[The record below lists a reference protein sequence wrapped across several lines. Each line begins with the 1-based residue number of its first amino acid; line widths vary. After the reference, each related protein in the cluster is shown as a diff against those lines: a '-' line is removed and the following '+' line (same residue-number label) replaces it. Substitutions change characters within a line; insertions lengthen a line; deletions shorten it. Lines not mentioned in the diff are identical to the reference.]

1 MTEHWHNDSKRN
13 QVNIAILGAVSAGK
27 STLLNTI
34 FANTYSEC
42 KIKRTT
48 MTPQIYL
55 ETDKLN
61 TRAAKKIIENNS
73 IINKKLIELSESG
86 EVVTQNDIK
95 EVYHLVPK
103 VHDFL
108 ELEKDIY
115 LTIYDIPGLNDGR
128 TKDVYFEYIE
138 NNFNKFD
145 IIIFVVDINSA
156 LNTSDEVAILEK
168 IINNCKINNECH
180 GIHNKLIILANKC
193 DEMSLSD
200 EKILILEEEHAE
212 MMLQLKKLVDEKIN
226 NIFPTLEYDIK
237 PISCEDSYIYR
248 MYNKN
253 PEFELD
259 MKYLNKFGYNEYGKT
274 RWNKLTES
282 VRRHKIKELLNEIDM
297 NETMGITGFNGFK
310 HLLNSYLN
318 PENQKIY
325 INNHISQGISK
336 INNNT
341 KIDISDDIQMF
352 YNFSQQYKSLE
363 KRITSGINTTEIF
376 KTMISKYMETW
387 NINIIMGFIYKIQ
400 DNHLEN
406 KDFKW
411 GLKQESFIPQIEEA
425 KDIIDNAC
433 RLFNGDI
440 PIITELNNNITDSL
454 NNYYVSDIN
463 NKTKSITTLF
473 NHLSKLVSYGY
484 NITKNLIDNLFNN
497 QNMIKQSPFKIIEYL
512 EKLELDGFIT
522 NEYKKEKVLDI
533 ISDIYKHLS
542 LSAVTEFPEYI
553 ADDDIYLYLYYS
565 NMFWSK
571 YIMFNE
577 IPNLFIEKIHTIG
590 FLSSS
595 NQIKYMSLD
604 IYKKSFNFNYK
615 KSCNLLLLENYY
627 ICLIENKPFE
637 FPEEYNP
644 LSITDDKITNTLDNT
659 NILDNTIT
667 DFEVIDKTDGN
678 ISDELDI
685 ELGLNRTTSKK
696 YKNKHTPT
704 NNAKKIKK
712 KK

>member
-1 MTEHWHNDSKRN
+1 M
-13 QVNIAILGAVSAGK
+13 
-27 STLLNTI
+27 
-34 FANTYSEC
+34 
-42 KIKRTT
+42 
-48 MTPQIYL
+48 
-55 ETDKLN
+55 
-61 TRAAKKIIENNS
+61 
-73 IINKKLIELSESG
+73 IELSESG

-168 IINNCKINNECH
+168 IINNCRINNECH

-411 GLKQESFIPQIEEA
+411 GVKQESFIPQIEEA
-425 KDIIDNAC
+425 KD
-433 RLFNGDI
+433 
-440 PIITELNNNITDSL
+440 
-454 NNYYVSDIN
+454 
-463 NKTKSITTLF
+463 
-473 NHLSKLVSYGY
+473 
-484 NITKNLIDNLFNN
+484 
-497 QNMIKQSPFKIIEYL
+497 
-512 EKLELDGFIT
+512 
-522 NEYKKEKVLDI
+522 KK
-533 ISDIYKHLS
+533 
-542 LSAVTEFPEYI
+542 
-553 ADDDIYLYLYYS
+553 
-565 NMFWSK
+565 
-571 YIMFNE
+571 
-577 IPNLFIEKIHTIG
+577 
-590 FLSSS
+590 
-595 NQIKYMSLD
+595 
-604 IYKKSFNFNYK
+604 
-615 KSCNLLLLENYY
+615 
-627 ICLIENKPFE
+627 
-637 FPEEYNP
+637 
-644 LSITDDKITNTLDNT
+644 
-659 NILDNTIT
+659 
-667 DFEVIDKTDGN
+667 
-678 ISDELDI
+678 
-685 ELGLNRTTSKK
+685 
-696 YKNKHTPT
+696 
-704 NNAKKIKK
+704 
-712 KK
+712 